1 MNLQFR
7 KYLIDLHHT
16 PETIESYVH
25 SIRRCLADN
34 PNLERFTYGEIV
46 EYLNLLARQGS
57 TNNTRT
63 SLLYSMKKYFDFLI
77 DCGRIENHPC
87 RGLFVRNQRDTSVI
101 ESDLFTSSELEVL
114 MEREERYSMLTLR
127 NRVVVSLLIYQ
138 GLHSREICNLNLDH
152 IDMDTGVVFVR
163 STPKVNQRHLE
174 IESKQYRLFA
184 RYLETN
190 RKKLNSKGSNAFLLG
205 KLGSRI
211 KTEDIHYLIS
221 TFKKVFPNRKL
232 TPATIR
238 QSVIANWLNAS
249 KIPLEQVQLLSG
261 QKWTSTTAR
270 YKLLDMEEQR
280 KLMNLYYPLNGMIL

>member
-34 PNLERFTYGEIV
+34 PSLERFTYGDVV

-77 DCGRIENHPC
+77 DSGKIENHPC
-87 RGLFVRNQRDTSVI
+87 RGLFIRNQRDTSVI
-101 ESDLFTSSELEVL
+101 GSDLFTPSELEVL
-114 MEREERYSMLTLR
+114 MEREERYSMLALR

-138 GLHSREICNLNLDH
+138 GLHSREICNLDLH
-152 IDMDTGVVFVR
+152 HVDMDKGVIFVR
-163 STPKVNQRHLE
+163 STSKVNQRHLE
-174 IESKQYRLFA
+174 VESRQYRLFA
-184 RYLETN
+184 QYLETN
-190 RKKLNSKGSNAFLLG
+190 RKRLNLYDSKAFLLG
-205 KLGSRI
+205 KLGARI

-221 TFKKVFPNRKL
+221 TFKKIFPNRKL

-238 QSVIANWLNAS
+238 QSVIANWLNGS

-280 KLMNLYYPLNGMIL
+280 KLMNLYYPLNGME